1 MLHNVIRETLE
12 LSRLSRREH
21 ANTPRLFVA
30 ESVLG
35 KEETEKEKK
44 ARRDALRGAC
54 RDAPET
60 KKSRRRGE
68 EKTT

>member
-35 KEETEKEKK
+35 KEETEREK
-44 ARRDALRGAC
+44 R
-54 RDAPET
+54 
-60 KKSRRRGE
+60 KK
-68 EKTT
+68 KNN